1 MNKIYNDHLSVFVL
15 NHTESRPVRIIS
27 VKTETD
33 FKSFLRVSGLSIFL
47 VQMSLNWAKNVL
59 KWSEF
64 RFSFNR
70 VENVMSK
77 GLTR

>member
-1 MNKIYNDHLSVFVL
+1 MTTCLFFVL
-15 NHTESRPVRIIS
+15 DHTESRPVRIIS

-59 KWSEF
+59 EWSEF
-64 RFSFNR
+64 RYLFNR

>member
-1 MNKIYNDHLSVFVL
+1 MTTCLFFMLD
-15 NHTESRPVRIIS
+15 HTELRPVRIIS

-47 VQMSLNWAKNVL
+47 VL

-64 RFSFNR
+64 RFLFNR